1 MVCACYRST
10 TKFNDWLIRLPV
22 IIEIALFV
30 IYPIIE
36 LLIEL
41 ESHLVNI
48 SRLARN
54 EYEKYKVLIYQ

>member
-1 MVCACYRST
+1 LLLR
-10 TKFNDWLIRLPV
+10 IQ
-22 IIEIALFV
+22 IASFV
-30 IYPIIE
+30 IYPIIT

-54 EYEKYKVLIYQ
+54 ENEKIKVV

>member
-1 MVCACYRST
+1 MGCACYRST
-10 TKFNDWLIRLPV
+10 TEFNDWLIRLPV

-30 IYPIIE
+30 IYPIIVS
-36 LLIEL
+36 LIEL

>member
-10 TKFNDWLIRLPV
+10 TEFNDWLIRLPV